1 MKLKDLTH
9 TNKENMPAYSGTE
22 SQEPE
27 NSNHSPIK
35 AIAQFEQK

>member
-9 TNKENMPAYSGTE
+9 TIKEHMPVCSDIE
-22 SQEPE
+22 SLKLE
-27 NSNHSPIK
+27 NCDGSPIR

>member
-9 TNKENMPAYSGTE
+9 TNKENMHVYIGTE

-27 NSNHSPIK
+27 NSNQSPIR
-35 AIAQFEQK
+35 AIAQFE

>member
-9 TNKENMPAYSGTE
+9 TIKENVPIYSGTE

-27 NSNHSPIK
+27 NSNQSPIR
-35 AIAQFEQK
+35 AIAQFK